1 MALGEVQMLSLCP
14 FSRTHTGAVADAMN
28 LAARLNSLA
37 SPGEIVVSNLV
48 HQALP
53 DTERAAFT
61 ELEPV
66 EAKNIALVRAWRL
79 AAD

>member
-1 MALGEVQMLSLCP
+1 
-14 FSRTHTGAVADAMN
+14 MN
-28 LAARLNSLA
+28 LAARLNSVA

-61 ELEPV
+61 ELEPW
-66 EAKNIALVRAWRL
+66 KPRISGS
-79 AAD
+79 